1 MTQRTQLLS
10 ALGDTAVMEELRKD
24 IAFIEEAAE
33 KENPDIMGVLN
44 SYLALRT
51 GAYQADQRLL
61 AACQSL
67 TKIIFPLH
75 KLAKVL
81 E

>member
-1 MTQRTQLLS
+1 MTERTQLLS
-10 ALGDTAVMEELRKD
+10 VLGDTAVMDELHKD
-24 IAFIEEAAE
+24 IVFIEETA
-33 KENPDIMGVLN
+33 KENPDITGVLN

-51 GAYQADQRLL
+51 RAYQADQGLL

-81 E
+81 A